1 MKAQTADDPAPEATV
16 EAEHDR
22 ARVATRASADYVLRS
37 MQLLGEMVSGEF
49 LTGLIWLAIVQAN
62 IGHIDQ
68 AGQGRRFQDGQS
80 PPPDEL
86 RRPVSVLALSAS
98 LGLPYETM
106 RRHVAKLVA
115 SELCVR
121 VKGGV
126 LVPSGVLSSAKHGE
140 LMDRNLINLRRLS
153 RGLMAAGVK
162 LD

>member
-1 MKAQTADDPAPEATV
+1 MKAQPADEPIPAAIA

-22 ARVATRASADYVLRS
+22 ARVASRASSDYVLRS

-49 LTGLIWLAIVQAN
+49 LTGLVWLAIVQAN

-68 AGQGRRFQDGQS
+68 NGLGRSFQDGQS
-80 PPPDEL
+80 PPPDSL

-126 LVPSGVLSSAKHGE
+126 IVPSVVLSSAKHAE
-140 LMDRNLINLRRLS
+140 LMDRNLTNLRRLS
-153 RGLMAAGVK
+153 RGLKAAGVK